1 MRVRVVRKAD
11 FREGRWRNG
20 LGTSWDIASEPPS
33 AGMDDFG
40 WRFATARIDADVPF
54 SAYQQVDRIF
64 TLIEG
69 AGLELAFGN
78 GRKLNVERLFVP
90 HLFACD
96 IPTFCTLSDGPCM
109 ALNLFTRRGMWE
121 AQAEILSINA
131 EIAHSGPVLLF
142 ALKGRAEAEGEM
154 LEAGDAAVAPSGA
167 VRVGASGS
175 LAYAARLSRL

>member
-1 MRVRVVRKAD
+1 M
-11 FREGRWRNG
+11 
-20 LGTSWDIASEPPS
+20 SWDIASDPAD

-54 SAYQQVDRIF
+54 SAYPQVDRIF

-69 AGLELAFGN
+69 AGLELAFGT
-78 GRKLNVERLFVP
+78 GRKLNVEHLFVP
-90 HLFACD
+90 HPFACD
-96 IPTFCTLSDGPCM
+96 VPTFCTLSDGPCM

-121 AQAEILSINA
+121 AQAEILSSNA
-131 EIAHSGPVLLF
+131 EIAHSGPVLFF
-142 ALKGRAEAEGEM
+142 ALKGRVEAEGEM
-154 LEAGDAAVAPSGA
+154 LEAGDAAVSFSGV